1 MKSSEINLK
10 MVKPTSPIKIFEQ
23 NINAYK
29 RGNTLKE
36 EDFEVTAK
44 KLNL

>member
-1 MKSSEINLK
+1 